1 MAGQIA
7 PPPSAARFGLAQALA
22 RDAFGREIAA
32 PQSSGGPSTGGG
44 IFGGDASPSPNGDPT
59 VSSTPR
65 EKATDAIARRAGAL
79 MDEIAF
85 PTFVASLLHGTYDA
99 IVDSSIKQ
107 VEGFA
112 ELVSAVSKPVE
123 QFASENVTFG
133 QVRAWLVEQYPQ
145 DVTLLQDGGSYTLAP
160 LRQHDD
166 ERPTPAWL
174 DDFGAADEPFTAE
187 LLEQRI
193 VPAARNQVAQ
203 SRLSTLSTMVLLG
216 MQRVV
221 VKDGSINA
229 SLRFKAQA
237 RDRAAVQYA
246 TGNDPQTGGTQWGVR
261 GNEGAITTVS
271 TVAVNAQSDSELKA
285 EVTGNVRINF
295 ASETLPLDRFVDEA
309 QRTLLERHSRK
320 TAPAT
325 SIAPTTAPVAATA
338 APVQASSPAAVIVPV
353 VASAPAAVAP
363 PPPPSSAS
371 LPPAALP
378 AGAAR

>member
-1 MAGQIA
+1 MVAQIA
-7 PPPSAARFGLAQALA
+7 PPPGPTRIGLAQALA

-32 PQSSGGPSTGGG
+32 PDRAGAPADGGG
-44 IFGGDASPSPNGDPT
+44 GFGSAAPQFSNGDPT
-59 VSSTPR
+59 ASTSTAPR

-112 ELVSAVSKPVE
+112 ELVSAVSKPLE
-123 QFASENVTFG
+123 QFASENVTLG

-145 DVTLLQDGGSYTLAP
+145 DVTLLQEGGSYTLAP
-160 LRQHDD
+160 LRQPDD
-166 ERPTPAWL
+166 ERPAPAWL
-174 DDFGAADEPFTAE
+174 GDFGAADEQFTAE
-187 LLEQRI
+187 LLEGRI

-203 SRLSTLSTMVLLG
+203 TRLSTLSTMVLLG

-246 TGNDPQTGGTQWGVR
+246 TGNDPQTGGTQWGAR

-320 TAPAT
+320 TAPAAQA
-325 SIAPTTAPVAATA
+325 IAPAAAPAAPAPVSAA
-338 APVQASSPAAVIVPV
+338 APAQAPAAAAPAPAPVTAVATPPV
-353 VASAPAAVAP
+353 VAAPTP
-363 PPPPSSAS
+363 GN
-371 LPPAALP
+371 PA
-378 AGAAR
+378 